1 MEHGGMCAVG
11 ELGFYTA
18 DIDVYGDWERER
30 ERDRERGG
38 ERERERNAGHVRAKT
53 TLRPASGA
61 AHRYRAPVRRAF
73 HTSSLTAVSLPCHP

>member
-30 ERDRERGG
+30 EREIEREGEKERERGMQ
-38 ERERERNAGHVRAKT
+38 AM
-53 TLRPASGA
+53 
-61 AHRYRAPVRRAF
+61 
-73 HTSSLTAVSLPCHP
+73 